1 MARKRTHG
9 EGFATRA
16 IHAGERPDPV
26 THAHN
31 TPIYATATFAF
42 DTAAEKEAA
51 VDAAMA
57 WDPTSYFYSRTG
69 NPTTRALE
77 EKLASLDGADD
88 CVVAS
93 SGMACVSST
102 LLAHLGS
109 GDHVVVGDELFVIT
123 KVLLEDDFPRRGIG
137 VTPVDMTDLAA
148 VEAAITPATKVL
160 FFETATN
167 PRLRVADI
175 DALAALG
182 HRRGLIVVAD
192 NTFLAPALLRPIEHG
207 ADLVVHAATKWLS
220 GHGDA
225 VLGAVTGR
233 RALLD
238 PIRKQVDTLGQAASP
253 FASWLVLRGVRS
265 LPLRSRAASANA
277 IQLAQFLE
285 AQQKVEWVRYPG
297 LTSHPD
303 HATAKRLIDG
313 PGGGMLTFKPRG
325 GVEGMAAFTDH
336 LALCDLG
343 VSLGD
348 VFTPLAF
355 FQDSQIVAGRHCC
368 LQIYPATVHGTGDAT
383 SVLRLSP
390 LTGNQGLQLNRTPG
404 TVLRAFRENF
414 LKFDIFRVVGCSA
427 EAFFPV
433 FRGFD
438 EFVQHRGVVCH
449 GWSPE

>member
-1 MARKRTHG
+1 VTSRRERTHG
-9 EGFATRA
+9 RGFATRA
-16 IHAGERPDPV
+16 IHAGEAPDPV

-42 DTAAEKEAA
+42 DTAAEKEDA
-51 VDAAMA
+51 VDRAMA
-57 WDPTSYFYSRTG
+57 GDPTAYFYSRTG

-77 EKLASLDGADD
+77 EKLASLDGTEDA
-88 CVVAS
+88 VVAA

-123 KVLLEDDFPRRGIG
+123 RVLLEDDFPRRGIG

-148 VEAAITPATKVL
+148 VEASITPATKVL

-182 HRRGLIVVAD
+182 HRHGLIVVAD
-192 NTFLAPALLRPIEHG
+192 NTFVGPALLRPIEHG

-225 VLGAVTGR
+225 VSGAVTGPAEILR
-233 RALLD
+233 

-265 LPLRSRAASANA
+265 LPLRSRQASENA
-277 IQLAQFLE
+277 LRLARFLE
-285 AQQKVEWVRYPG
+285 GREKVEWVRYPG
-297 LTSHPD
+297 LESHPD
-303 HATAKRLIDG
+303 HAVARRLIDG
-313 PGGGMLTFKPRG
+313 PGGGMLAFQVRG

-336 LALCDLG
+336 LALCDVG

-348 VFTPLAF
+348 IFTL
-355 FQDSQIVAGRHCC
+355 V
-368 LQIYPATVHGTGDAT
+368 YPNPKRG
-383 SVLRLSP
+383 
-390 LTGNQGLQLNRTPG
+390 GL
-404 TVLRAFRENF
+404 
-414 LKFDIFRVVGCSA
+414 IRVSVGCEDVDDLIADFELGLS
-427 EAFFPV
+427 
-433 FRGFD
+433 
-438 EFVQHRGVVCH
+438 FVA
-449 GWSPE
+449 

>member
-1 MARKRTHG
+1 MADSKARTHG
-9 EGFATRA
+9 RGFATRA
-16 IHAGERPDPV
+16 IHAGEKPDPI

-51 VDAAMA
+51 VDAALA
-57 WDPTSYFYSRTG
+57 GDPTAYFYSRTG

-77 EKLASLDGADD
+77 EKLASLDGAEDA
-88 CVVAS
+88 VVAA

-102 LLAHLGS
+102 LLAHLGA

-137 VTPVDMTDLAA
+137 VTAVDMTDLAA

-182 HRRGLIVVAD
+182 HRHGLIVVAD
-192 NTFLAPALLRPIEHG
+192 NTFLGPALLRPIEHG

-220 GHGDA
+220 GHGDVVA
-225 VLGAVTGR
+225 GAVTGR
-233 RALLD
+233 ADLII
-238 PIRKQVDTLGQAASP
+238 PIRSQVDTLGQAASP

-277 IQLAQFLE
+277 LRIAQFLE
-285 AQQKVEWVRYPG
+285 AQPKVEWVRYPG
-297 LTSHPD
+297 LASHPD
-303 HATAKRLIDG
+303 HAVAARLIDG
-313 PGGGMLTFKPRG
+313 PGGGMLSFRMHG
-325 GVEGMAAFTDH
+325 GIASMTAFTDN
-336 LALCDLG
+336 LALCDVG

-348 VFTPLAF
+348 VFTL
-355 FQDSQIVAGRHCC
+355 V
-368 LQIYPATVHGTGDAT
+368 YPQPKRD
-383 SVLRLSP
+383 
-390 LTGNQGLQLNRTPG
+390 GL
-404 TVLRAFRENF
+404 
-414 LKFDIFRVVGCSA
+414 IRVSVGC
-427 EAFFPV
+427 EDVDDILEDFT
-433 FRGFD
+433 RGLSL
-438 EFVQHRGVVCH
+438 V
-449 GWSPE
+449 

>member
-1 MARKRTHG
+1 LANPRQRTHG
-9 EGFATRA
+9 RGFATRA

-42 DTAAEKEAA
+42 DTAAEKEDA
-51 VDAAMA
+51 VDRAMA
-57 WDPTSYFYSRTG
+57 WDPTAYFYSRTA

-77 EKLASLDGADD
+77 EKLAALDGTEEA
-88 CVVAS
+88 VVAA

-102 LLAHLGS
+102 LLAHLGQ
-109 GDHVVVGDELFVIT
+109 GDHAVVGDELFVIT

-137 VTPVDMTDLAA
+137 VTPVEMTDLAA

-182 HRRGLIVVAD
+182 HRHGLIVVAD
-192 NTFLAPALLRPIEHG
+192 NTFLGPALLRPIEHG

-225 VLGAVTGR
+225 VSGAVTGP
-233 RALLD
+233 RALLE

-265 LPLRSRAASANA
+265 LPLRSRAASTNA
-277 IQLAQFLE
+277 LRLAELLE
-285 AQQKVEWVRYPG
+285 RHDKVEWVRYPG
-297 LTSHPD
+297 LASHPD
-303 HATAKRLIDG
+303 HDVAKRLIDG
-313 PGGGMLTFKPRG
+313 PGGAMLAFQVRG
-325 GVEGMAAFTDH
+325 GVEGMAAFTDN
-336 LALCDLG
+336 LALCDVG

-348 VFTPLAF
+348 VFTL
-355 FQDSQIVAGRHCC
+355 V
-368 LQIYPATVHGTGDAT
+368 YPQPKRG
-383 SVLRLSP
+383 
-390 LTGNQGLQLNRTPG
+390 GL
-404 TVLRAFRENF
+404 
-414 LKFDIFRVVGCSA
+414 IRVSVGC
-427 EAFFPV
+427 EDLEDLVEDFT
-433 FRGFD
+433 RGLS
-438 EFVQHRGVVCH
+438 FVA
-449 GWSPE
+449 